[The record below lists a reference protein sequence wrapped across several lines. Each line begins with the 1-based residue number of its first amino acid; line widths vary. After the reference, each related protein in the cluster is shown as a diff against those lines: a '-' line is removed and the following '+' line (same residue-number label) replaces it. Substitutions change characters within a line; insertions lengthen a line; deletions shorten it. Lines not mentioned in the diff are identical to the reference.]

1 MHRTPHRSRLRSWI
15 AALALGAAAL
25 GAAAQPVDLAGAKFE
40 PQVQVAGATL
50 GLNGAAIRYK
60 VVFKV
65 YAVGLYLPAKATTL
79 NAVVAQPGPKRV
91 HAVMLRDVT
100 GSELGKNFAHHFEA
114 NTTREEFAA
123 SISQIFRFGEL
134 FASRKMMKAGE
145 SFTLDWTPGLG
156 TIISINGVPQGE
168 PYPGAAFYNGMLKLW
183 IGDRD
188 SAGVRAALLGQ
199 AGTTR

>member
-1 MHRTPHRSRLRSWI
+1 M
-15 AALALGAAAL
+15 
-25 GAAAQPVDLAGAKFE
+25 AGAKFE
-40 PQVQVAGATL
+40 PQVQVAGAML

-65 YAVGLYLPAKATTL
+65 YAVGLYRPAKAAALT
-79 NAVVAQPGPKRV
+79 AVVEQPGPRRV

-123 SISQIFRFGEL
+123 SINQIFRFGEL

-145 SFTLDWTPGLG
+145 SFTLD
-156 TIISINGVPQGE
+156 
-168 PYPGAAFYNGMLKLW
+168 
-183 IGDRD
+183 
-188 SAGVRAALLGQ
+188 
-199 AGTTR
+199 

>member
-1 MHRTPHRSRLRSWI
+1 MHRTSHRSRLRSWI
-15 AALALGAAAL
+15 AALALGAATL

-65 YAVGLYLPAKATTL
+65 YAVGLYLPARAVTL
-79 NAVVAQPGPKRV
+79 NEVVAQPGPKRV

-199 AGTTR
+199 AASR